1 MASIERDVRGPDVVT
16 SAVAPDRAYVDWGA
30 IIAGTVVAMAIS
42 TIFLAFGSAVG
53 LSLTSINPTD
63 RASFTAVLAAVA
75 LWLMWVQLSGLIGGA
90 YVTGRLR
97 KRIGDAKAHEVSMR
111 DGMHGLIMWGLS
123 VVIGAL
129 LAAWITS
136 HSVVGLS
143 SVGATAAAA
152 AATQA
157 DYEIERLIR
166 NPSADATQQ
175 NSSQQTAAQSVG
187 AADISKILMR
197 SADFTVDESDKVYV
211 SKIIAA
217 RTGLPEAEARSKLDE
232 SLTVLSEQ
240 AERARRMAIFAA
252 FLGAA
257 TLLVGALASWWA
269 ATTGGSH
276 RDENI
281 DHSRFYTWR

>member
-1 MASIERDVRGPDVVT
+1 MAVIERDVRGPDVVT
-16 SAVAPDRAYVDWGA
+16 SAVTPDRAYVDWGA
-30 IIAGTVVAMAIS
+30 IVAGTVVAMAIS

-63 RASFTAVLAAVA
+63 RASFTAVLVALA

-123 VVIGAL
+123 VVIGAF
-129 LAAWITS
+129 LAAWVTS

-152 AATQA
+152 A
-157 DYEIERLIR
+157 DYEIEWLIR
-166 NPSADATQQ
+166 KPSADATQQ
-175 NSSQQTAAQSVG
+175 NSSPQTAAQSVG

-197 SADFTVDESDKVYV
+197 SADFTVDESDKVYISQV
-211 SKIIAA
+211 IAA

-240 AERARRMAIFAA
+240 AERARRMTIFAA

>member
-1 MASIERDVRGPDVVT
+1 MVSIERDVRAPDVVA
-16 SAVAPDRAYVDWGA
+16 SAGAPDRAYVDWGA

-42 TIFLAFGSAVG
+42 MIFLAFGSAVG
-53 LSLTSINPTD
+53 LSLASINPTD
-63 RASFTAVLAAVA
+63 RASFTAILVAVA

-97 KRIGDAKAHEVSMR
+97 KRIGDAQGHEVTMR

-123 VVIGAL
+123 VVIGTF

-136 HSVVGLS
+136 QGIVGLS
-143 SVGATAAAA
+143 NVGAAAA

-157 DYEIERLIR
+157 DYEVERLLR
-166 NPSADATQQ
+166 SPPADATQQ
-175 NSSQQTAAQSVG
+175 NSSQQKATPAVG

-197 SADFTVDESDKVYV
+197 SADFTVDESDEVYI
-211 SKIIAA
+211 SQIIAA
-217 RTGLPEAEARSKLDE
+217 RTGLPEAEARSRLDE

-252 FLGAA
+252 FLSAA